1 MNRSSFIQLF
11 RLRWQLFGGAP
22 VLVYQMG
29 KVGSSSVMRS
39 LVSHGVRPVFHVHR
53 LNPVHREKLRKD
65 GITESRA
72 YELEA
77 VEIYRH
83 VIQQQRPA
91 KIISLVREP
100 VGRNVSAFFQN
111 LDALSGQ
118 TRAGALRAPDKLK
131 ALFLDA
137 YPHAVPLKWF
147 DVEMQQTL
155 GIDVYAQPFPKE
167 QGHTVLRR
175 GPFEVLILRA
185 ELPDPAKAGAIQH
198 FLGVDAFD
206 IRRENVTA
214 NKDYAS
220 VYESFKEDLVL
231 PAAYLD
237 MMYGAHY
244 TRHFYTPE
252 EIGRM
257 RSRWSASKQR
267 KR

>member
-1 MNRSSFIQLF
+1 
-11 RLRWQLFGGAP
+11 
-22 VLVYQMG
+22 MG

-53 LNPVHREKLRKD
+53 LNPVHREKLRQE

-72 YELEA
+72 YEMEA

-83 VIQQQRPA
+83 VIQKQHPA
-91 KIISLVREP
+91 KIISLVRDP

-111 LDALSGQ
+111 MDALPGL
-118 TRAGALRAPDKLK
+118 TRAGGLREPDKLR

-137 YPHAVPLKWF
+137 YPHAVPLEWF
-147 DVEMQQTL
+147 DIEMRQTL

-167 QGHTVLRR
+167 QGHTVRRR

-185 ELPDPAKAGAIQH
+185 ELPDPAKAGAIQQ
-198 FLGVDAFD
+198 FLGVDAFE
-206 IRRENVTA
+206 ITRENVTA
-214 NKDYAS
+214 KKDYAA
-220 VYESFKEDLVL
+220 VYEVFKKDLVL

-237 MMYGAHY
+237 RMYGAQY

-267 KR
+267 EQ